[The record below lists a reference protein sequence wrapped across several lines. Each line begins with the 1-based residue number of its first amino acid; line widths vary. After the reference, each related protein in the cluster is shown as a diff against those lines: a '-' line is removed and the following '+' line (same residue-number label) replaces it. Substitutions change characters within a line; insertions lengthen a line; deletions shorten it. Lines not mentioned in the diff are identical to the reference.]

1 MTTLSMRHPQDNQ
14 QHLHGWAASFLIHG
28 VAVALSVAL
37 VSSLR
42 LPPEPK
48 VFKWDVAVVE
58 RPSPVPAEET
68 APADPVPA
76 PTAPTPVPPKPMT
89 KAQSQPVESRQ
100 VVQAVERVEAVQ
112 TVRSVEPV
120 VQQEVRSATPIMRER
135 LAATEPAPRQSAPVV
150 DRPVQSVEAAPQT
163 LPAAHETT
171 PVVESSPVPLAPETQ
186 VVAVAPVV
194 RQEARSRIPVAA
206 AAPARIVPT
215 HQKKSEDYAWLVD
228 ALKKSLQ
235 KVRPTL
241 ERGGKLRLML
251 KVRQDGNQVDLVDL
265 AVAESSG
272 YVAVDRKAIEV
283 VRQAFPL
290 EHAGRLESPE
300 VSINMPFRLDLLE
313 TR

>member
-1 MTTLSMRHPQDNQ
+1 MTTLSMRHPQDTQ

-76 PTAPTPVPPKPMT
+76 PTAPTPVPPKPM
-89 KAQSQPVESRQ
+89 KPQAPPVESRQ
-100 VVQAVERVEAVQ
+100 VVQTVERVEAVPMI
-112 TVRSVEPV
+112 RSAEPV
-120 VQQEVRSATPIMRER
+120 VHQEMRSMTPIVRER
-135 LAATEPAPRQSAPVV
+135 LAATEPAPRQFTPIVN
-150 DRPVQSVEAAPQT
+150 RPVQSVEAAPQT
-163 LPAAHETT
+163 LSAAHETMT
-171 PVVESSPVPLAPETQ
+171 VVESSPVLLAPDTQ
-186 VVAVAPVV
+186 VVAMAPVV
-194 RQEARSRIPVAA
+194 RQEAKSRIPVAA
-206 AAPARIVPT
+206 AAPARAVPT
-215 HQKKSEDYAWLVD
+215 HQKKSDDYAWLVD
-228 ALKKSLQ
+228 ALKRSLR